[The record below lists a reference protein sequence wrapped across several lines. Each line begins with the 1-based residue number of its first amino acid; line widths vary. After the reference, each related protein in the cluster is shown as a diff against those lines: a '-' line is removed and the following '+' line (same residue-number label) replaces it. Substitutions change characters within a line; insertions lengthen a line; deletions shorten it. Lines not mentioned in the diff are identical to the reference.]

1 MKVST
6 PSLIKT
12 SLAKLAALI
21 DADTLMILT
30 NVEHVYI
37 NFKEPNEEKLTDI
50 DVETLKRYAKEGK
63 FAEGSMLPKI
73 EAAIDFVESGEHKE
87 AIITNLE
94 NAYQA
99 FDKQAGTHIHK

>member
-1 MKVST
+1 
-6 PSLIKT
+6 
-12 SLAKLAALI
+12 
-21 DADTLMILT
+21 
-30 NVEHVYI
+30 
-37 NFKEPNEEKLTDI
+37 
-50 DVETLKRYAKEGK
+50 
-63 FAEGSMLPKI
+63 MLPKI

>member
-1 MKVST
+1 MKVSKRL
-6 PSLIKT
+6 LIKT
-12 SLAKLAALI
+12 LLVKKLALI

-50 DVETLKRYAKEGK
+50 DIETLKRYANEGK

-73 EAAIDFVESGEHKE
+73 EG
-87 AIITNLE
+87 N
-94 NAYQA
+94 
-99 FDKQAGTHIHK
+99 

>member
-50 DVETLKRYAKEGK
+50 DVETLKRYAKEVNSLK
-63 FAEGSMLPKI
+63 DQCYLR
-73 EAAIDFVESGEHKE
+73 
-87 AIITNLE
+87 
-94 NAYQA
+94 
-99 FDKQAGTHIHK
+99 